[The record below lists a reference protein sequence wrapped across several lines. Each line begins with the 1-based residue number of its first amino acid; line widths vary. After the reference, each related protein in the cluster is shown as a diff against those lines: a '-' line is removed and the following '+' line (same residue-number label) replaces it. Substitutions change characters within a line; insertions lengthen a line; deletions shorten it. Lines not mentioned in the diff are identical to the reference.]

1 MADIFVGSVA
11 VGVVPDARGWNRT
24 LAAELVPSSSAVGEE
39 VGRTISKSVT
49 DEMGKG
55 GTKSADAFGSSFRKR
70 LEAALKALPDAEID
84 ANSSKADKKVAELR
98 KRMEELLSK
107 EIGVD
112 LSSKEAMKEI
122 ALIDTGL
129 EEVRSKSK
137 DIRITFDTKEARAQ
151 LALLRNQAGAGDG
164 KQGFVSKL
172 GGVFGGAG
180 AIAPAATGGA
190 PAAAPAGGG
199 LAALAGPAAIIAAIV
214 AALAAL
220 PFLAQAAAGAIV
232 FAFGGAFAAIGV
244 IGAIMTGKLT
254 KQWDLFQSNAKKD
267 IEKIGQPFVPVLQH
281 ILAMAGII
289 LDELTPVFE
298 AIMHMIAGPFQAFVD
313 AIMSA
318 FTSPAVINS
327 MKAVAGAFV
336 SILNAFTPDIPGI
349 AKSLADAISGLAH
362 AISANPK
369 AFADFLNFLFQI
381 VIFAIRAL
389 QFLTEIATYI
399 EQHFTPAMHR
409 IAVVFD
415 GVRHE
420 VAHIW
425 DIIFNNT
432 IGATMRI
439 NQGIQHWL
447 NDMFHDIA
455 HTFDLIRH
463 YVASAWDTVWNN
475 TIGRI
480 VRGAH
485 DVEVMYNRLKSWI
498 VNWWTTLIAGSQIAW
513 NTLWNN
519 TVGRAI
525 RGAQDVYNA
534 FINLKNRILSFVANA
549 RSWLVNAG
557 ENVIS
562 GFLSGMASGMAG
574 IGNWV
579 NTHIVQP
586 VIKWV
591 KSHFG
596 ISSPASAMVPV
607 GRNIVAGMLQ
617 GIFQSASNVGGF
629 ISNVFKGWPQ
639 ALGDLVGKGLIDVTK
654 LPAKALSALGSVA
667 GKVGGFFAKLF
678 GGSTA
683 GGVSRWAGVVAQA
696 LAMLG
701 LPLSLGQR
709 VLFQMQTES
718 GGNPNA
724 INLTDINAQRGDPS
738 RGLLQTIGSTFAAY
752 HVPGTSNNIYDPLA
766 NVAAAI
772 NYARHVYGPSLM
784 SGGMGMGSGHGY
796 GYGTNS
802 AMPGWAWTGE
812 RGPELIRFG
821 GGESVTPWHGGA
833 PRGGDGSA
841 VAYHAHF
848 DGLTGEA
855 IEGHV
860 RTAFTAMSLTQGSLQ
875 RQGRRS

>member
-11 VGVVPDARGWNRT
+11 VGVVPDARGWNRR

-39 VGRTISKSVT
+39 IGRTISKSVT

-55 GTKSADAFGSSFRKR
+55 GTKSADAFGTSFRRR
-70 LEAALKALPDAEID
+70 LKAALAALPDAEID
-84 ANSSKADKKVAELR
+84 ANSSKADKKVAALR
-98 KRMEELLSK
+98 KRMEELLGK

-112 LSSKEAMKEI
+112 LSSKDAMKEL

-164 KQGFVSKL
+164 KQGFVSNL
-172 GGVFGGAG
+172 GGLFGGAG
-180 AIAPAATGGA
+180 AIAPAAAGGA

-199 LAALAGPAAIIAAIV
+199 IASLAGPAAIVAAIV
-214 AALAAL
+214 AGLAAL

-232 FAFGGAFAAIGV
+232 FAFGGAFAAIGI

-254 KQWDLFQSNAKKD
+254 KQWDLFQTNAKKD

-281 ILAMAGII
+281 ILAMVGII
-289 LDELTPVFE
+289 LDELTPVFS
-298 AIMHMIAGPFQAFVD
+298 AIMRMIAGPFQAFVD
-313 AIMSA
+313 AILSA

-327 MKAVAGAFV
+327 MKAVASAFV
-336 SILNAFTPDIPGI
+336 SILNAFTPEIPGI

-362 AISANPK
+362 AIQSNPR
-369 AFADFLNFLFQI
+369 AFADFLNFLVQI

-389 QFLTEIATYI
+389 QFLTEIANYV
-399 EQHFTPAMHR
+399 EQHFGPAMHR
-409 IAVVFD
+409 IAVIFD

-425 DIIFNNT
+425 DEIFNNT

-439 NQGIQHWL
+439 NQAIQRWL
-447 NDMFHDIA
+447 NQMFHDIA
-455 HTFDLIRH
+455 HDFDLIRH
-463 YVASAWDTVWNN
+463 YISSAWDTIWNN
-475 TIGRI
+475 TIGR
-480 VRGAH
+480 VTRGWH
-485 DVEVMYNRLKSWI
+485 DVEAAFNRAKAWIISFYNS
-498 VNWWTTLIAGSQIAW
+498 LIAGAKTYWDI
-513 NTLWNN
+513 LWNN
-519 TVGRAI
+519 TVGRAT
-525 RGAQDVYNA
+525 RGWHDLMSVFSRLKSNVISFFGNA
-534 FINLKNRILSFVANA
+534 G
-549 RSWLVNAG
+549 SWLVNAG
-557 ENVIS
+557 SNIIQGLYNGMKSAIS
-562 GFLSGMASGMAG
+562 DVGSW
-574 IGNWV
+574 IKTNIYDPIV
-579 NTHIVQP
+579 NHI
-586 VIKWV
+586 
-591 KSHFG
+591 KSWFH
-596 ISSPASAMVPV
+596 ISSPAETMVPV
-607 GRNIVAGMLQ
+607 GKNIILGIFKGMFAAGRNI
-617 GIFQSASNVGGF
+617 GGF
-629 ISNVFKGWPQ
+629 ISSVFHGWPQ
-639 ALGDLVGKGLIDVTK
+639 ALGDIVGKGLVDVTK

-678 GGSTA
+678 GGSTS
-683 GGVSRWAGVVAQA
+683 GGASRWAGIVSQA

-701 LPLSLGQR
+701 LPLSLAPR
-709 VLFQMQTES
+709 VLYQMQTES

-772 NYARHVYGPSLM
+772 NYARHTYGPSLM

-796 GYGTNS
+796 AYGTNA
-802 AMPGWAWTGE
+802 AMPGWAMVGE

-821 GGESVTPWHGGA
+821 GGESVSPWHGGA